1 VTIPASSAP
10 ADIDG
15 EATALLLSLAVD
27 LFVDAVLGPAEPEA
41 VQPDASR
48 TGG

>member
-1 VTIPASSAP
+1 MTIPASSAP

-27 LFVDAVLGPAEPEA
+27 LFVDAVVGPGEPEG
-41 VQPDASR
+41 VGPDESR
-48 TGG
+48 TGA

>member
-1 VTIPASSAP
+1 MTIPASSAP

-15 EATALLLSLAVD
+15 EVTALLLSLAVD
-27 LFVDAVLGPAEPEA
+27 LFVDAVVGPPEPEG
-41 VQPDASR
+41 VRPDGSR